1 MSLRTIALALLAE
14 PAYTAISLNEET
26 LTLRAVKGS
35 ADILIEVS
43 RSAPDDFVVTSRA
56 GTVSGLTGY
65 RAVLLHLGL
74 PPLPGENDLKKTV
87 LEFIRKCLGR

>member
-26 LTLRAVKGS
+26 RTLRAVRGA
-35 ADILIEVS
+35 ADILIE
-43 RSAPDDFVVTSRA
+43 TSRA
-56 GTVSGLTGY
+56 APGEFTVVSRTGTVSGLVGY

-87 LEFIRKCLGR
+87 LDFIRKCLGK